1 MRSTNLI
8 EKSFL
13 QVSSATATFAMTF
26 SSSMSVVEYY
36 LLKRFPIPYGNNVLL
51 LSIPTACNANSSGVG
66 VSNMVQSIQHHE
78 YMGFENLCKYEAVLG
93 LINDLCHEFSC
104 ATWVGPRAGN
114 GQPEH
119 NPRLRPRLD
128 LLLQR
133 SLESYRDYDR
143 TVHES
148 DHTFGSRDEQWTG
161 IDTTI
166 LPRGRILAVDLV
178 LIEDY
183 KTPALQIGHSRARAL
198 PIAGDSKER
207 VAISNEDHL
216 FNTLHN
222 ERIVESRR

>member
-36 LLKRFPIPYGNNVLL
+36 LLKRFPIPYGNNVLH
-51 LSIPTACNANSSGVG
+51 LSIPTACNANS
-66 VSNMVQSIQHHE
+66 
-78 YMGFENLCKYEAVLG
+78 
-93 LINDLCHEFSC
+93 
-104 ATWVGPRAGN
+104 TGN

-119 NPRLRPRLD
+119 NPRLRPPQD

-148 DHTFGSRDEQWTG
+148 DHSFGSRDEQWTG

-207 VAISNEDHL
+207 VAISNVLSITRSSAVRSHWFGWRGAFL
-216 FNTLHN
+216 G
-222 ERIVESRR
+222 